1 MALQL
6 KNRVVSLCSRALR
19 IGVVAGVGVLLAS
32 CSAKQVAWH
41 SPGEAS
47 RLDTSPQVVFDG
59 EPVLAARGDNEP
71 QVAAWRDDSLNIRE
85 IKSQWEDEMWP
96 ERHRHRGRYHRFS
109 LPRNADTYL
118 YYEDSYT
125 SSSTYYR
132 SYNNSYGSS
141 YRGW

>member
-6 KNRVVSLCSRALR
+6 KNRVVSVCSRALR

-32 CSAKQVAWH
+32 CSATRVAWH

-59 EPVLAARGDNEP
+59 EPVLAARADSDP
-71 QVAAWRDDSLNIRE
+71 QFSAWRDDSLNIRE

-96 ERHRHRGRYHRFS
+96 ERSYRRGRYHRFH
-109 LPRNADTYL
+109 LPRNAETYL

-125 SSSTYYR
+125 SSTYYR
-132 SYNNSYGSS
+132 SSRGSYGSS

>member
-1 MALQL
+1 MALQP

-19 IGVVAGVGVLLAS
+19 IGVAAGVGVLLTS
-32 CSAKQVAWH
+32 CGSKQVAWH

-59 EPVLAARGDNEP
+59 EQVLAAREGNDP
-71 QVAAWRDDSLNIRE
+71 QLAAWRDDSLNIRE
-85 IKSQWEDEMWP
+85 LKSQWEDEMWP
-96 ERHRHRGRYHRFS
+96 ERGRHYGRYHRFH
-109 LPRNADTYL
+109 LPRNAETYL

-132 SYNNSYGSS
+132 SYNHSYGSS